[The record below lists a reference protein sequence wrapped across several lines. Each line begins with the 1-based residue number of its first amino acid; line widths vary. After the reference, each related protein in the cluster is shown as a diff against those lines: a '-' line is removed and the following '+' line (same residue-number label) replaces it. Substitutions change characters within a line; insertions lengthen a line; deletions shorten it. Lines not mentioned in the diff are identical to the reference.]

1 MHVNI
6 YYTST
11 YIYTV
16 GFDPAL
22 APLELTG
29 NHLTPQQFHAA
40 MQDPNAIMID
50 VRNYNETLIGKFAPP
65 VSATATPAGAAD
77 VVGGTVPGSIN
88 GKVLDP
94 CMRRSTE

>member
-1 MHVNI
+1 MHLHI
-6 YYTST
+6 YN
-11 YIYTV
+11 V

-50 VRNYNETLIGKFAPP
+50 VRNYNETLIGKFSPP
-65 VSATATPAGAAD
+65 VTSTSTGNTTAAD
-77 VVGGTVPGSIN
+77 VVGGKGPGSIN